1 MADTNTTESAAGHA
15 SPMIP
20 GQWEP
25 GSLTRFAVRPEV
37 RQPMVDVTIDAA
49 TIADRQREGGGIA
62 RNQHRGRVSPLT
74 ALMRRVRA
82 MYRTRGTPLQIDSVR
97 QPVAVKPR
105 I

>member
-1 MADTNTTESAAGHA
+1 MSVTNVTESASSHV

-49 TIADRQREGGGIA
+49 TIADRQREGGGA
-62 RNQHRGRVSPLT
+62 RKRDPARVSPLT
-74 ALMRRVRA
+74 TLMRRVRA
-82 MYRTRGTPLQIDSVR
+82 MWRIRETPQMDSVR
-97 QPVAVKPR
+97 EPVAVKPGS
-105 I
+105 